1 MKQRIVQFFLALL
14 AVIAMNAL
22 ASRLYFRVDL
32 TEDQRYTLSQ
42 SSLSTLSDLDS
53 PIIVDVLL
61 DGPLPSEFSRLRSET
76 VLLLEQFQ
84 AKNSKIKVNLVN
96 PLEDPRERDQTILD
110 LQQLGLKPATVTIED
125 NRKTTQELVFPWAM
139 VNYKNKTVKV
149 PLLKNKLGASSEERI
164 NNSVQN
170 LEYAFTDAFVKLKLE
185 QKKKIAVLKGNG
197 ELEDRYLADF
207 LSTIREYYNI
217 GAITLDE
224 VAERPD
230 KVLEQLNT
238 FDLALV
244 AKPTEA
250 FTEAEKYV
258 LDQFILHGGKSLWLV
273 DQVAIELD
281 SLFNAQGATV
291 ALPRDLNLT
300 DFFFKH
306 GIRLNPVL
314 LNDLYNT
321 PIVLATG
328 EASAT
333 EYNPLPWVYYPMVF
347 SKENHPVN
355 ANIEA
360 VQIRFGNAID
370 TLPNTS
376 KKTILL
382 QSSPFSK
389 QEGTPKPIHL
399 EVLKTFPSQ
408 NDYQPGN
415 GFPLGVLIEGDFTS
429 VYTNRVKPVV
439 LRNTKEKGSGNK
451 MIVIGDG
458 DIIKNQLTNG
468 RPLELGYDKWTNS
481 FYGNKEFLI
490 NCTNYLLDDTGLL
503 QLRSKKVAIPLLDPQ
518 KIALEKGT
526 WQWVTLGLPLG
537 LVVLVGV
544 VVFIVRKRRY
554 RV

>member
-1 MKQRIVQFFLALL
+1 MKQRIGYSLLALV
-14 AVIAMNAL
+14 AVVVVNLM
-22 ASRLYFRVDL
+22 ASWFYYRIDL
-32 TEDQRYTLSQ
+32 TEDQRYTLSP
-42 SSLSTLSDLDS
+42 STLSTISDFDS
-53 PIIVDVLL
+53 PVIIDVLL

-76 VLLLEQFQ
+76 VLLLEQLRS
-84 AKNSKIKVNLVN
+84 KNSKIKVNLVN
-96 PLEDPRERDQTILD
+96 PLEDPLEREQTIVD

-125 NRKTTQELVFPWAM
+125 QGKTTQELVFPWAM

-149 PLLKNKLGASSEERI
+149 PLLKNKLGASSEDRI

-170 LEYAFTDAFVKLKLE
+170 LEYAFADAFVKLKLQ

-224 VAERPD
+224 VAERPN
-230 KVLEQLNT
+230 KVLEQLKT

-244 AKPTEA
+244 AKPTET

-258 LDQFILHGGKSLWLV
+258 LDQFILDGGKSLWLV

-281 SLFNAQGATV
+281 SLFNEQGTAI

-306 GIRLNPVL
+306 GVRLNPVL

-333 EYNPLPWVYYPMVF
+333 EYNPLPWVYFPMVF

-355 ANIEA
+355 TNIEA
-360 VQIRFGNAID
+360 VQIRFGNVID
-370 TLPNTS
+370 TLPNANS
-376 KKTILL
+376 KAILL

-389 QEGTPKPIHL
+389 QEGTPKPIRL
-399 EVLKTFPSQ
+399 ESLKTFPDQ
-408 NDYQPGN
+408 KDYQPGN
-415 GFPLGVLIEGDFTS
+415 GFPLGVLIEGDFVS
-429 VYTNRVKPVV
+429 VYKNRVKPAA
-439 LRNTKEKGSGNK
+439 LKKTKERGNNNK
-451 MIVIGDG
+451 MIVIADG

-468 RPLELGYDKWTNS
+468 RPLELGYDKWTSS

-503 QLRSKKVAIPLLDPQ
+503 QLRTKKVTIPLLDPQ
-518 KIALEKGT
+518 KIVAQKQT
-526 WQWVTLGLPLG
+526 WQWFTIGLPLG
-537 LVVLVGV
+537 LVGLVGV
-544 VVFIVRKRRY
+544 IVFIARKRQHGA
-554 RV
+554 